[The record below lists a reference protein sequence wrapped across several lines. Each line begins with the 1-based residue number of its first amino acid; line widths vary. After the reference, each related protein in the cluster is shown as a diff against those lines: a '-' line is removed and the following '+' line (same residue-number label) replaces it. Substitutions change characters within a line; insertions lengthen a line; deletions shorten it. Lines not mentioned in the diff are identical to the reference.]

1 MQMIQLILELGL
13 FAIALTAP
21 PRSPAAVPVPPSLTP
36 MVDPLPFPACVDG
49 VIILLAARYSGSG
62 LPQTNCTIRG
72 QPGSVIV
79 GPNQFSTEL
88 RIEGTL
94 QFDAAGQNL
103 NILELYVRGSVTFT
117 NYNSSRDSDNGDW
130 YFEQSRVVFQNCSVN
145 KMDYSF
151 AQISNSTVILID
163 STVNAAT
170 VVFES
175 SQLNMTRAGL
185 HSTSNIRINDTTM
198 SLISSYISAGWR
210 NRQISIA
217 NSVMSLHNSSLM
229 YGGDTIV
236 IPLQFVNTTA
246 TFTGSRVPGGS
257 INIDAYVSSGFD
269 VPAVSFVD
277 SWVSFP
283 HCSSL
288 DQVINVADGNISIK
302 GGRVWCVSN
311 TAMTAEDNAQI
322 ATVVV

>member
-62 LPQTNCTIRG
+62 LPRNCTIRG

-94 QFDAAGQNL
+94 QFDASGHIL
-103 NILELYVRGSVTFT
+103 NIGELYVRGSVVFA
-117 NYNSSRDSDNGDW
+117 NCSQEMDHGDW
-130 YFEQSRVVFQNCSVN
+130 FFERSRVVFQNCSVH
-145 KMDYSF
+145 KEDYDYV
-151 AQISNSTVILID
+151 QISNSTVILID
-163 STVNAAT
+163 SNVNAAT

-311 TAMTAEDNAQI
+311 TAMTSYAKANPI
-322 ATVVV
+322 IV